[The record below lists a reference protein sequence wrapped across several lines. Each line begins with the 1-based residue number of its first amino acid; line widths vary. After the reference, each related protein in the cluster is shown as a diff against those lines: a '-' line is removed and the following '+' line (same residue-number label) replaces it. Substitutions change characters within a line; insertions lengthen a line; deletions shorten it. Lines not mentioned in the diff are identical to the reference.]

1 MESVWS
7 SIFGVSQVSTSLSA
21 FWLGFF
27 PTVWVPNPISIHIIW
42 YLFSEI
48 STMISP
54 FSPVTSQCFNCF
66 NPHFNC
72 LVVHQTKRQT
82 ISPSSTIWVWVNTY
96 YIIHINTIFSGMNIH
111 ESQLFLCFTRG
122 TRFWHTAI
130 SIYINPWVLWKSTWP
145 PQWPRLGASRIRGSG
160 LFHDGPSETKLA
172 TSRPVMPRE
181 VTNGTTTTNMV
192 LWQESPKLL
201 YNLW

>member
-111 ESQLFLCFTRG
+111 ESQLFLCSPGVQGFDTLPYQSISTHGFSENPPGPHSDPASGRRG
-122 TRFWHTAI
+122 FEVPG
-130 SIYINPWVLWKSTWP
+130 SSTMVPVKRSSP
-145 PQWPRLGASRIRGSG
+145 PHARWCQGR
-160 LFHDGPSETKLA
+160 
-172 TSRPVMPRE
+172 
-181 VTNGTTTTNMV
+181 
-192 LWQESPKLL
+192 
-201 YNLW
+201 